1 MIDSTD
7 WLAFLHDWR
16 KSCRGARVA
25 LCMLIINVWINLT
38 IQQSLL
44 SHKLENRLRWV
55 AFGSNLDPVVAASNP
70 PIRSPVVILA
80 PPKVFRLFLD
90 RLKNLSDTI
99 RSTFNSAAEQSCS
112 GTKIVPELAFPVWTG
127 ALSNTHF
134 ATFRVTVR
142 YSVSGLAP
150 VTVHMAFS
158 LPMGNYERR
167 VTRCTTPGNQSYLG
181 KFSPWL
187 MQLVTEFSPWLMQE
201 LSLGK
206 NSLAHAHY

>member
-25 LCMLIINVWINLT
+25 LCMLINISINLT

-55 AFGSNLDPVVAASNP
+55 VFGSNLDPVVAASNS
-70 PIRSPVVILA
+70 PIRSPVIILA

-90 RLKNLSDTI
+90 RFKNLSDTI

-112 GTKIVPELAFPVWTG
+112 GTKVVPELAFPVWTG

-134 ATFRVTVR
+134 ATFRFHCPVQCEPPGTCHC
-142 YSVSGLAP
+142 SHGLFVA
-150 VTVHMAFS
+150 HGQLREA
-158 LPMGNYERR
+158 
-167 VTRCTTPGNQSYLG
+167 SYPLYNTG
-181 KFSPWL
+181 
-187 MQLVTEFSPWLMQE
+187 
-201 LSLGK
+201 
-206 NSLAHAHY
+206 